1 MAIALP
7 VIIVTVIGVFC
18 GVLLTVA
25 DKYMAVPVDERVSQ
39 VREML
44 PGANCGACGFAGC
57 DEYAEKLVNEG
68 VKTNCV
74 PGGAETVQKS
84 VTFWELVL
92 RGCCQGRH
100 RPLCRDR

>member
-7 VIIVTVIGVFC
+7 VIIVTVVGVFC
-18 GVLLTVA
+18 GVLLSVA

-57 DEYAEKLVNEG
+57 AGFAEAVVSGQAPLNGCPVGRKKVADEL
-68 VKTNCV
+68 
-74 PGGAETVQKS
+74 
-84 VTFWELVL
+84 
-92 RGCCQGRH
+92 GRIMGT
-100 RPLCRDR
+100 